1 MSRDFILVIISL
13 ITWGLGEGAFMYF
26 QPLYL
31 EELGA
36 SPLAIGG
43 ILGGVGLAMTI
54 VHIPAGY
61 LADRIGRRQL
71 MWGAWLMG
79 IITTGIMAVARSLV
93 VFSIGI
99 ILYSLTVF
107 VIAPLN
113 SYLTAS
119 RQKLTVEQAMT
130 TSSAG
135 FFLGGILGPLM
146 GGLLA
151 DNFGLRTIYFVSF
164 GIFIISGLI
173 ILFIKPQPVEKNTGN
188 PARELLGNRK
198 FMGFLPLIFL
208 IVLALFFPQPL
219 APNFLRNQ
227 REISLQTIG
236 ILGSVTNLGN
246 VVLNI
251 FFGIIPSK
259 FGLILGQLFVGLFSL
274 MIWQTTGMPLL
285 VAAYFLLGGY
295 RATRSLLVA
304 QVEKLVDTANLGLA
318 YGVTE
323 TVAGLSLMAAP
334 VLAGALYSRDPSLIF
349 STTLVLIIPIL
360 LFTLFRRKLPWNI

>member
-43 ILGGVGLAMTI
+43 ILGGVGLIMTI

-61 LADRIGRRQL
+61 LADRIGRRKI
-71 MWGAWLMG
+71 MWAAWSLG
-79 IITTGIMAVARSLV
+79 IISTIIMAAARSLA
-93 VFSIGI
+93 VFSVGI
-99 ILYSLTVF
+99 ILYSVTIF
-107 VIAPLN
+107 VVAPIN
-113 SYLTAS
+113 SYLTAA
-119 RQKLTVEQAMT
+119 RNKLSIERAMT

-135 FFLGGILGPLM
+135 FSLGGILGPLI
-146 GGLLA
+146 GGFLA
-151 DNFGLRTIYFVSF
+151 ENIGLRSIYFFAV
-164 GIFIISGLI
+164 GVFIISGII
-173 ILFIKPQPVEKNTGN
+173 ILFIKPQPVEKKVEN
-188 PARELLGNRK
+188 PGRELLGNRK
-198 FMGFLPLIFL
+198 FMRFLPLIFL

-274 MIWQTTGMPLL
+274 MVWQTTGMPLL
-285 VAAYFLLGGY
+285 VAAYFLLGGF

-304 QVEKLVDTANLGLA
+304 QTEKLVDSANLGLA

-334 VLAGALYSRDPSLIF
+334 PLAGVLYSRDPTLIF
-349 STTLVLIIPIL
+349 STTLVLIVPIL
-360 LFTLFRRKLPWNI
+360 LFTLNRRKMPWNT